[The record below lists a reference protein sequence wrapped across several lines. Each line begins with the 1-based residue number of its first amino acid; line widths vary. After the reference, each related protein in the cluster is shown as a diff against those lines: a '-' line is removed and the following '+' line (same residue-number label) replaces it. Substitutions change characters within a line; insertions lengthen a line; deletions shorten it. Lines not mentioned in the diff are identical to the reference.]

1 MVVVDEDCSRIG
13 DEVQGAGRRGMCGS
27 GFVYKVRLST
37 KNSNL
42 HSFDGYIVI
51 ILFIIF

>member
-27 GFVYKVRLST
+27 GFVYKVCPSSTNLNPRLS
-37 KNSNL
+37 
-42 HSFDGYIVI
+42 DGY
-51 ILFIIF
+51 LLTK